1 MLHDRYLRD
10 LGLTLPRWSDNRCVW
25 MNPATIRMVSIK
37 EYEFYVP
44 PARFRAARLGQ
55 FAGLLS

>member
-1 MLHDRYLRD
+1 MLHDRYVRD

-25 MNPATIRMVSIK
+25 MNPATMRMVSIK

-55 FAGLLS
+55 FAGLLR

>member
-1 MLHDRYLRD
+1 MLRARYLRD
-10 LGLTLPRWSDNRCVW
+10 LRLTLPRWSDTGCVW
-25 MNPATIRMVSIK
+25 MILAIIPMVSIK

-55 FAGLLS
+55 FAGLLR